1 MCSGNRADFDCT
13 EISRQVLALLAD
25 LLTNIRECGAECHQ
39 PVSDLLA
46 QKTGEMPS
54 VAERAAVEESA
65 TPSLGPYRNS
75 LSTLSTPAFA
85 VPVSRNE
92 KIVISGNGITASLAL
107 AEPVVHLPQFDP
119 AYPATARSVMLSGNL
134 RLRLTKAIKIKKVE
148 LMFKGTA
155 QTKMSNG

>member
-1 MCSGNRADFDCT
+1 M
-13 EISRQVLALLAD
+13 
-25 LLTNIRECGAECHQ
+25 AECHQ
-39 PVSDLLA
+39 VVSDLPP
-46 QKTGEMPS
+46 QKIGKMPS
-54 VAERAAVEESA
+54 VAGRTAVEEGA
-65 TPSLGPYRNS
+65 TPSLDPYRNS
-75 LSTLSTPAFA
+75 LSTSSTLAPAL
-85 VPVSRNE
+85 PVSRNE

-107 AEPVVHLPQFDP
+107 AEPVVYLPQFDP